1 MKHISLQVLLKKN
14 EKKLVRSF
22 ILNVRQCSLNNSKLG
37 DNVDQIYPIKHEI
50 KGTTDTDITK
60 M

>member
-1 MKHISLQVLLKKN
+1 MGFFKSEMKLARAFSIIFRLIDGVL
-14 EKKLVRSF
+14 
-22 ILNVRQCSLNNSKLG
+22 SLNNSKLG